1 MGENPEYHELKRTEI
16 DREMID
22 DESVKQQIPADC
34 STVEV
39 IQGSNVGG
47 DLSRIKINQKE
58 SKHHIPSTRSFRIF
72 KFKNPKT

>member
-16 DREMID
+16 DREMIA

-39 IQGSNVGG
+39 I
-47 DLSRIKINQKE
+47 
-58 SKHHIPSTRSFRIF
+58 
-72 KFKNPKT
+72 